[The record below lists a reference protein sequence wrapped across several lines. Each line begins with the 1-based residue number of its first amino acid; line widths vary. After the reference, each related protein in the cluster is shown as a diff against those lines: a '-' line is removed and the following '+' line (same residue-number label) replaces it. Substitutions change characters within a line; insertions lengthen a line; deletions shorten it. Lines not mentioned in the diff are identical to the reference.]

1 MHWGCLSSL
10 LPCKTSS
17 LWSSTRRPG
26 TCKWKFIIHINKYT
40 TYILTIFYIA
50 LVLLHI
56 SMHPHN
62 LQGASFFI
70 DVIHSCLLS
79 LYYFDV
85 CTVHLVQFITQTKK
99 MHNLYVGDTQ
109 MASGR
114 FSSQQLSFLTLPFI
128 LLPSSNVLRQNERQ
142 ETATCSGIKLRE
154 AVTATSHSSP

>member
-10 LPCKTSS
+10 LPCKTSF

-40 TYILTIFYIA
+40 TYILTIFYKA

-99 MHNLYVGDTQ
+99 CTIYMWGTPRWPVAAFPHSSSPFLHCPLYC
-109 MASGR
+109 
-114 FSSQQLSFLTLPFI
+114 FL
-128 LLPSSNVLRQNERQ
+128 Q
-142 ETATCSGIKLRE
+142 
-154 AVTATSHSSP
+154 ATSCVRTSDKRLQPVPESNCERL